1 VSETSTGSAPANDA
15 SLDALRQ
22 LKAAES
28 AWSEKVAKAKADA
41 ESELAALKASAEAAV
56 QKARADAETAR
67 AERVKDAKFKADVE
81 AESVLRDGEKEAA
94 KVASSD
100 PARASGFGAQ
110 AIDAVLGAF
119 RVPGGKKGA

>member
-1 VSETSTGSAPANDA
+1 MSENAATSAPSNDA

-28 AWSEKVAKAKADA
+28 TGAEEVANAKAEAEAALAALKAAAEEAFQKAKADA
-41 ESELAALKASAEAAV
+41 E
-56 QKARADAETAR
+56 KARAD
-67 AERVKDAKFKADVE
+67 RVQDAKFKADVE
-81 AESVLRDGEKEAA
+81 AEGVLRDGEKEAA

-100 PARASGFGAQ
+100 PAKDPGFGPK

-119 RVPGGKKGA
+119 RALGGKKGA